1 MPDFTW
7 PLGSLVNMIAV
18 IGGSIV
24 GLLLHGRFPERFRRI
39 AFQAIGLCTLV
50 IGMQMALKAVDILI
64 LIVSLLTGAWLG
76 EWMRLD
82 ERLRRLGDIIKK
94 RTGRGD
100 AHFTDGLVTA
110 TLLYCAGS
118 LAIIGSLEEGL
129 SGDRSLLYTKSV
141 LDGFTSVILASSY
154 GIGVLF
160 SAIPLFIIQGSLTLT
175 AGFLEPI
182 LPEAVIAQVSA
193 AGGVMILGLGLNL
206 LEIKEVKVTNLLPAL
221 VVIVLLSHLFVG

>member
-1 MPDFTW
+1 
-7 PLGSLVNMIAV
+7 MIAV